1 MKILKFKKV
10 SKNKYKIFLDNDSN
24 ITLYEDVII
33 NNNLLVKKEI
43 NHDELVL
50 IEKENNN
57 ISAYEVALSYIE
69 IKMRSTKEIKD

>member
-33 NNNLLVKKEI
+33 NNNLLIKKE
-43 NHDELVL
+43 V
-50 IEKENNN
+50 
-57 ISAYEVALSYIE
+57 SS
-69 IKMRSTKEIKD
+69 